1 MRPKPLRSFAIATR
15 IKPAPTGVDLMLKIG
30 TALLMTFA
38 ATSVADC
45 VLIRSLVQKHVGAAG
60 AAIAAGRLVSRH

>member
-38 ATSVADC
+38 ACKSASC
-45 VLIRSLVQKHVGAAG
+45 RERRSDALQLAT
-60 AAIAAGRLVSRH
+60 RETP

>member
-15 IKPAPTGVDLMLKIG
+15 IKLAPTGVDLMLKIG

-38 ATSVADC
+38 ATLVLVHAVAYFALS
-45 VLIRSLVQKHVGAAG
+45 LIVF
-60 AAIAAGRLVSRH
+60 

>member
-38 ATSVADC
+38 ATL
-45 VLIRSLVQKHVGAAG
+45 VLVHTEAYFAPSL
-60 AAIAAGRLVSRH
+60 IMF

>member
-15 IKPAPTGVDLMLKIG
+15 IKPAPGVDLMLKIG

-38 ATSVADC
+38 ATL
-45 VLIRSLVQKHVGAAG
+45 VLVHAEAYFAPSLIVF
-60 AAIAAGRLVSRH
+60 